1 MNRFLRTVLA
11 ALALLAGCSSGP
23 QGELTG
29 QTRQA
34 MTNGTIDDTDLAVGL
49 LFAHAP
55 PGVQPSNTMTLAAGH
70 SWVWES
76 CTGNLITPDVVLT
89 AGHCFDVGQGETDVN
104 PNVRM
109 DSFYVGQGVAIPN
122 TDEDWD
128 SATVNMTKYTVD
140 AFVRPSGY
148 APSSACPPSDLDI
161 AVLHLSTP
169 VTGVTPLGLATAPP
183 PVGAMVQTIGF
194 GRHPT
199 STDAGSDS
207 GGASQACIQT
217 CGTSCS
223 CLQSTCNCQ
232 NLQNIGG
239 GLCICLDGA
248 TGGTTN
254 YDQMVRRTATVPIAE
269 VLTNYLHQTDVSQ
282 STDLGG
288 DSGGAVIYNG
298 VVVGTDDCGNGAT
311 LAQTDQ
317 YFVRIDVAH
326 DWIATQIGTFDGDG
340 GFATD
345 GGASGSSSGSPSS
358 SGVSSGSSSD
368 AGSTSSSGSSSGG
381 AGSGST
387 SGGSA
392 SGGSASGGSTS
403 GSTSSGSS
411 TSGSS
416 SGSTS
421 GSGGFASG
429 DDGGGDNT
437 TGGTGGAGGCSAA
450 GAPGFPSWP
459 ASGLS
464 ALSLALVGAFARRSR
479 RSARAQDARRRQ

>member
-1 MNRFLRTVLA
+1 MNRFLRAVLA
-11 ALALLAGCSSGP
+11 ALAVLAGCSSGP

-34 MTNGTIDDTDLAVGL
+34 MTNGTVDDTDLAVGL

-104 PNVRM
+104 SNVRM

-140 AFVRPSGY
+140 AFVRPSDY
-148 APSSACPPSDLDI
+148 APSSTCPPSDLDI
-161 AVLHLSTP
+161 AVLHLSSP

-199 STDAGSDS
+199 SGDAGSDS

-239 GLCICLDGA
+239 GLCICLDGG
-248 TGGTTN
+248 TGGATS
-254 YDQMVRRTATVPIAE
+254 YDQMVRRAATVPIAE

-326 DWIATQIGTFDGDG
+326 DWIATQIDTFDGDAG
-340 GFATD
+340 LAATD
-345 GGASGSSSGSPSS
+345 GGASGSSSGSSSS
-358 SGVSSGSSSD
+358 SGASSGSLSD

-381 AGSGST
+381 AASGST
-387 SGGSA
+387 SGGSTS
-392 SGGSASGGSTS
+392 SGSSSS
-403 GSTSSGSS
+403 GSTSS
-411 TSGSS
+411 
-416 SGSTS
+416 STS
-421 GSGGFASG
+421 GSGGFGSG
-429 DDGGGDNT
+429 DDGGGDST
-437 TGGTGGAGGCSAA
+437 TGGTGSAGGCIAA

-464 ALSLALVGAFARRSR
+464 ALSLALGGAFARRSR
-479 RSARAQDARRRQ
+479 RSARAQDASQQR